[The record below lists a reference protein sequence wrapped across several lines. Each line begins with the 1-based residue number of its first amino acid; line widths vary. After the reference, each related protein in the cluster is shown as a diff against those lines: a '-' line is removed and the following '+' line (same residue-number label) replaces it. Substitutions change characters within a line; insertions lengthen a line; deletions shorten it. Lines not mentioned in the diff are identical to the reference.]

1 MTRYFYFVTLATPLW
16 MILITIFQPSF
27 SQASEEITYRL
38 KWLYNTSVAGD
49 LYALD
54 KEFFKREG
62 LAVEV
67 KAGSPE
73 RDAIREIELGQ
84 AQFGVASGDQVILA
98 RKKGSPVVVVA
109 QIFQKNPLQWIY
121 REGPFSLKSL
131 PDLKGKTIGITYG
144 GNDEAIMRALLKAGG
159 IAENEVNFY
168 SVRYDYTPFYQNR
181 VPIWPVY
188 INSQGVILSGKLS
201 ENNEKTAFFDPT
213 RHGVR
218 FVANAVITSA
228 KMLQNEPETVK
239 SFAKALL
246 EGWREA
252 LDPLNEEETLLVLK
266 KYDRDTP
273 PHIRKA
279 QLALT
284 RPLVLPDNG
293 QPVGSIDRAAWRET
307 ESIMLEQNLISGPV
321 HVTEA
326 LFQNGSAGKE

>member
-1 MTRYFYFVTLATPLW
+1 MIRQVRVVFMT
-16 MILITIFQPSF
+16 
-27 SQASEEITYRL
+27 ASLCLLFIAMAQTSCVMAAEEIVYRL

-54 KEFFKREG
+54 KGYFKREG
-62 LAVEV
+62 LTVSV

-98 RKKGSPVVVVA
+98 REKGAPVIVVA

-121 REGPFSLKSL
+121 REAAFPLKTL
-131 PDLKGKTIGITYG
+131 GDLKGKTIGVTYG

-159 IAENEVNFY
+159 IHEKEVKLY

-188 INSQGVILSGKLS
+188 LNSQGVILSGKLA
-201 ENNEKTAFFDPT
+201 ENKEKTAFFDPT
-213 RHGVR
+213 RYGVR
-218 FVANAVITSA
+218 FVANAVITSE
-228 KMLQNEPETVK
+228 KMLKQHPETVRI
-239 SFAKALL
+239 FVKALL
-246 EGWREA
+246 EAWNSA
-252 LDPLNEEETLLVLK
+252 LDPLNEADTLLVLK
-266 KYDRDTP
+266 KFDRDTP
-273 PHIRKA
+273 AHIRKE

-293 QPVGSIDRAAWRET
+293 APLGTIDYQAWQET
-307 ESIMLEQNLISGPV
+307 ETIMLEQKLINGPV
-321 HVTEA
+321 QVTAA
-326 LFQNGSAGKE
+326 LCPNGSYGKK